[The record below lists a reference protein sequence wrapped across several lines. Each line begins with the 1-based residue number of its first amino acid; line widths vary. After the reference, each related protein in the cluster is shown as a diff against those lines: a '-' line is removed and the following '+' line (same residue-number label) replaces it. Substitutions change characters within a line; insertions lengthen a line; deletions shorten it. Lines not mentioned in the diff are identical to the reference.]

1 MTILYVYT
9 FDDPNGVGPIPP
21 TFHTSEQ
28 GAKIH
33 KAHVE
38 NELGGWHV
46 DGRAVLMFNNEDEF
60 TAWVN
65 EHRITDPVLLADMQA
80 WDKAYN
86 IVHHHRFFQG
96 PALESVKPLW

>member
-9 FDDPNGVGPIPP
+9 FDDPNKVGALPP
-21 TFHTSEQ
+21 TFRTSEQ

-33 KAHVE
+33 KANTE
-38 NELGGWHV
+38 NELGGRYN
-46 DGRAVLMFNNEDEF
+46 DGRTVMIFDNEDEF
-60 TAWVN
+60 TAWVD
-65 EHRITDPVLLADMQA
+65 EHRITDPVLLADMAA

-96 PALESVKPLW
+96 PTLESVKPLW